1 MSGFVCL
8 HRDALGH
15 PLLKDPA
22 RLGAWF
28 WLVARAAWKPT
39 PYDVNGKIITVERGQ
54 LCVSIRQLSDE
65 WKWPKSTVERF
76 LTRLKTE
83 TMIETASGTGKLVI
97 TICNYAKY
105 QDISDISG
113 TANGTAS
120 GTGAGQERDT
130 KEQGNKGTIV
140 KDDKSSFVDSDIDD
154 AETPSHANPKITASE
169 IDQAIA
175 DYRLAASRRG
185 WPEVRK
191 VDAARRAK
199 LSSRLKENGLEG
211 WREALGK
218 AMRSEQL
225 GRDPPGWFNFRW
237 LTQNS
242 ENILK
247 VLEGNYDKRFGNNG
261 SSATPIPKLG
271 TSGPAAARL
280 RERFAAQA
288 VGQDELFGIAG
299 DGGQRLVLPAK

>member
-8 HRDALGH
+8 HREALNH
-15 PLLKDPA
+15 PLLKDPS

-28 WLVARAAWKPT
+28 WLVAKAAWKST

-113 TANGTAS
+113 AANGTAS

-130 KEQGNKGTIV
+130 KEQGNKETRDTNV
-140 KDDKSSFVDSDIDD
+140 SQDASASS
-154 AETPSHANPKITASE
+154 AKPKISSAE
-169 IDQAIA
+169 IDEAIEC
-175 DYRLAASRRG
+175 YRMGAEKAK
-185 WPEVRK
+185 WPIPVK
-191 VDAARRAK
+191 IDPARRSK
-199 LSSRLKENGLEG
+199 LASRLKENGLEG
-211 WREALGK
+211 WKEALRR
-218 AMRSEQL
+218 AIRSEQL
-225 GRDPPGWFNFRW
+225 GHDPPSWFNFNFLIR
-237 LTQNS
+237 NS
-242 ENILK
+242 GNILK
-247 VLEGNYDKRFGNNG
+247 VLEGNYDKRFGSN
-261 SSATPIPKLG
+261 SAPAAPIAKLG
-271 TSGPAAARL
+271 TTGSAAARL
-280 RERFAAQA
+280 RERFATQA
-288 VGQDELFGIAG
+288 VGQDELFGTAG
-299 DGGQRLVLPAK
+299 VGGQRLALPAK